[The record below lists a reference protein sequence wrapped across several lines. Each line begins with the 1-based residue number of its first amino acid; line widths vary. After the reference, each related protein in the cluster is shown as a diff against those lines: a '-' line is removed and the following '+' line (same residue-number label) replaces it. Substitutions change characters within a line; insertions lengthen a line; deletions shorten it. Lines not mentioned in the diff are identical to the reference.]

1 MPILALTFSKEND
14 MNKQRRKAIQQALEQ
29 IADLKTSVE
38 EINTDEQ
45 DSFDNLPESFQDS
58 EKGETI
64 QEAIDFL
71 EAATGAFDEVIDSL
85 EQAQG

>member
-1 MPILALTFSKEND
+1 
-14 MNKQRRKAIQQALEQ
+14 MNKQRRKAIQQAIDQ
-29 IADLKTSVE
+29 ITDLRTSVE

-71 EAATGAFDEVIDSL
+71 ETATGAIDEVIDYL